1 LKKHHRL
8 LAGLSFAIIA
18 GCSHQERV
26 ETVITTLRF
35 NQTPKEI
42 DTLCA
47 SQQESLLK
55 RIEEVAKT
63 PESQAN
69 FANSV
74 EALERVTAE
83 FGDVVNPVLFLKY
96 TSTDAEVR
104 ATADRCEMAV
114 EKLFVDIF
122 MREDLYKLVK
132 AAKGKDKLEPRDQRL
147 LDEYLTD
154 FKRNGLELPPD
165 RRKVFGDKK
174 KELVALESEFSKN
187 LVEWK
192 DHLEVTEAQLEGL
205 DKAYVDGLEKTDKGT
220 YKISMSYP
228 NYFPFM
234 SEGKDGSV
242 RKELQKKF
250 DNRGGEKNRDLLER
264 AIRLRHELAQMLGYK
279 THAHF
284 VLEKR
289 MAKDPETVKKFL
301 SRLVKKLKPKG
312 KADLE
317 ALLKLKREELK
328 DPKIKEVYSYD
339 WRYYENLYKKKYH
352 QVEQQKIKE
361 YFPLDVALKGMLEI
375 YETLLGVKFELETN
389 AVTWHPSVSCY
400 QVKRDGKLISKF
412 FMDLFPREG
421 KYGHAAAFTLIGG
434 YRRTD
439 GTYQIPLSSIVANF
453 NAPSESNPSLLT
465 HDQVETLFHEFGH
478 IMHQQLTQAKFP
490 TYSGTR
496 VKRDFVEAPSQML
509 ENWVWE
515 KESLGKLS
523 GHYKDKTKKL
533 PDELIQKLIA
543 AKLANVGLNY
553 LRQLTFATL
562 DLEYHSSPTVDTTA
576 VYKRLSKEIMM
587 IPIQDGTMPQASF
600 GHLMG
605 GYDSGYYGYLWSE
618 VYAQDMFTRFEKE
631 GLLNSKTG
639 GDYRKWVLEPGGEED
654 PFSLVRGFLGRDPNE
669 TAFLKSIGL

>member
-1 LKKHHRL
+1 LKHALFAAL
-8 LAGLSFAIIA
+8 LSIA
-18 GCSHQERV
+18 VGCSHQERGNA
-26 ETVITTLRF
+26 VISTLRF
-35 NQTPKEI
+35 NQSPKDIES
-42 DTLCA
+42 LCEN
-47 SQQESLLK
+47 QQATLLK
-55 RIEEVAKT
+55 RMDELAKT
-63 PESQAN
+63 PLAQAT
-69 FANSV
+69 FDNSIG
-74 EALERVTAE
+74 AIERVTAE
-83 FGDVVNPVLFLKY
+83 FGDLVNPVLFLKY
-96 TSTDAEVR
+96 VSTNPDVR
-104 ATADRCEMAV
+104 ASADKCETAV

-122 MREDLYKLVK
+122 MREDLYQLVK
-132 AAKGKDKLEPRDQRL
+132 AAKGKQKLEPRDERL

-154 FKRNGLELPPD
+154 FKRNGLELPAD
-165 RRKVFGDKK
+165 KRKIFADKK
-174 KELVALESEFSKN
+174 KELVGIESEFSKN

-192 DHLEVTEAQLEGL
+192 DFLEVTAADLDGL
-205 DKAYVDGLEKTDKGT
+205 DKAYIDGLEKTDKGT
-220 YKISMSYP
+220 YKITMSYP
-228 NYFPFM
+228 HYFPFM
-234 SEGKDGSV
+234 SEGKSASI
-242 RKELQKKF
+242 RQQLQKKF
-250 DNRGGEKNRDLLER
+250 DNRGGEKNKDLLER

-301 SRLVKKLKPKG
+301 ARLSAKLKPKG
-312 KADLE
+312 KADLA
-317 ALLKLKREELK
+317 ALLKLKQDELK

-339 WRYYENLYKKKYH
+339 WRYYENLLKKIKH
-352 QVEQQKIKE
+352 NVDQQKIKE
-361 YFPLDVALKGMLEI
+361 YFPLDVVLKGMLEI
-375 YETLLGVKFELETN
+375 YETLLGVKFEQEVN
-389 AVTWHPSVSCY
+389 AVTWHESVSCY
-400 QVKRDGKLISKF
+400 QVKKDGKLVSKF
-412 FMDLFPREG
+412 FMDLFPRDG

-434 YRRTD
+434 YRRND

-490 TYSGTR
+490 TFSGTR

-515 KESLGKLS
+515 KESLAKLS

-533 PDELIQKLIA
+533 PDDLIQKLIA

-553 LRQLTFATL
+553 LRQVTFATL
-562 DLEYHSSPTVDTTA
+562 DLEYHTSPSVDTTA
-576 VYKRLSKEIMM
+576 VYKRLTKEIML

-631 GLLNSKTG
+631 GLLNTKTG
-639 GDYRKWVLEPGGEED
+639 ADYRKWILEPGGEQD
-654 PFSLVRGFLGRDPNE
+654 PAKLVHEFLGRDSNE
-669 TAFLKSIGL
+669 KAFLKSLGL